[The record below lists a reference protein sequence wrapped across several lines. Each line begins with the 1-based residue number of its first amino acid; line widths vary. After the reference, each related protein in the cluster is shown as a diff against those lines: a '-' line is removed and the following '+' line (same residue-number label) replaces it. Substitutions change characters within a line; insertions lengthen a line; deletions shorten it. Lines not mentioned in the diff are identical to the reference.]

1 MRKLILLSATALVLI
16 ACGADNKK
24 NTQPQ
29 EIPAIG
35 SDSAAFVM
43 GVVNTDTILEK
54 YTFAVQ
60 ARESMTKKA
69 EDARLSLNTK
79 AKQLQQEMAEFQNK
93 IENNAFL
100 SRERAEQEAARL
112 QKKEADIMQHRETL
126 EAQLME
132 EQQKLSQQLKDS
144 IDLAIKE
151 INKDRRFAVILS
163 TSSLTDNVLYAD
175 DALVVTNE
183 VLEFLNSRFRK
194 K

>member
-1 MRKLILLSATALVLI
+1 MRKLILLLVATLVLI

-24 NTQPQ
+24 HTQSQ

-35 SDSAAFVM
+35 NDSAAFVM

-126 EAQLME
+126 ENQLME

>member
-1 MRKLILLSATALVLI
+1 MRKLILLLVATLVLI

-24 NTQPQ
+24 HTQSQ

-35 SDSAAFVM
+35 NDSAAFVM